1 MTAYVDYAYYT
12 GTYHGSAVS
21 EAVFPGLALKAS
33 RFIRGV
39 TQGRA
44 RDDNADVKDATCAAA
59 EIIQQIEREH
69 SGQTVT
75 NESVDSWSRSY
86 FRSDDMNQPDNA
98 RILEAIEPYFYGTG
112 LLYAG
117 VW

>member
-21 EAVFPGLALKAS
+21 EADFPGLALKAS
-33 RFIRGV
+33 RFIRGA
-39 TQGRA
+39 THDRA
-44 RDDNADVKDATCAAA
+44 TADNTDVKDATCAAA
-59 EIIQQIEREH
+59 EVIQQIEREH

-75 NESVDSWSRSY
+75 SESVDSWSKSY
-86 FRSDDMNQPDNA
+86 FRSESMNQSDNA